1 MFNCHPLLQIS
12 HGLCEHDLVCP
23 ENHLLLSIGEE
34 EAIVGLFDD
43 LEGAG
48 RALLMVIIHSIFYCF
63 SYHLYYYR
71 CGWGYFKWKGSYF
84 CFFDLIRY
92 IFVAFEFFEWRKA
105 SILWNKKL
113 TPMLAMFQ
121 LRKARILKTLLRLL
135 LVTRPMRRK
144 DLCSYFSWVNFN
156 LFIINRP
163 RQRMKMRIQ
172 TDCSHLWMRKI
183 MRGR

>member
-1 MFNCHPLLQIS
+1 MDYVSMTWYVLKIICCCPSVRKRRLLVYLTILRVQG
-12 HGLCEHDLVCP
+12 GLCWW
-23 ENHLLLSIGEE
+23 LLSIVFF
-34 EAIVGLFDD
+34 IVS
-43 LEGAG
+43 
-48 RALLMVIIHSIFYCF
+48 VIIYIIIVVAGVISNGKAVIFV
-63 SYHLYYYR
+63 
-71 CGWGYFKWKGSYF
+71 
-84 CFFDLIRY
+84 FFDLIRY

-135 LVTRPMRRK
+135 LVTRPTRRK